1 MFFLYILR
9 CRDDSLYI
17 GITNNLDKRLQYHN
31 SGNVKFTKNRMPF
44 LLVYS
49 EEYDDKSTAALR
61 EKQLKGW
68 TRKKKEGLIK
78 FGVPQ

>member
-31 SGNVKFTKNRMPF
+31 SGNVKFTKNRRPF